1 MKFNCVSVILLGIM
15 FCFCPVFLNK
25 SFCEPQKSDGKM
37 MNGDTGDV
45 WDVFSN
51 LHHNDRGRLETYW
64 ASVPEFR
71 TALSDYLKAKIDAGV
86 VNGKTSLPPNLVW
99 YEFVWSFPENLRKD
113 LYAHARGVL
122 ESSPDNG
129 AAAKFAA
136 IILAGT
142 PYDVPREGFWDVVE
156 KAMVL
161 LPNDVEVCY
170 LAFEKASFDDF
181 HEEAV
186 PALERLFERHQEH
199 QTPTETSPF
208 QRDLQESGKPALSQW
223 VYRFCYDYEYVTSRP
238 NDLYQQLESNHPLRE
253 RWAAVLGK
261 IQLVFEEQIK
271 LAPDEW
277 IHTRMLAEIH
287 EALENTEE
295 AQAVFQRF
303 QLVLEDRLKQNP
315 DDRAAWRGLAELH
328 EKLGNSELAHAY
340 RVNADPSLGWI
351 GKVLPDFSSAVDLN
365 GKPISLA
372 DYRGKVVLL
381 DFWATW
387 YPPCIDRVPTLKA
400 VYEKYHNRDF
410 DIIGISLDVDE
421 TVLREFIEENSLPWR
436 QIFDGKRYE
445 GPLVQ
450 RYAVRSVP
458 RMFLLDREGKVISV
472 NVREV
477 ISVNVRDS
485 DLGKLVAAEIERK
498 MD

>member
-1 MKFNCVSVILLGIM
+1 MMGNCVYLTLLVIM
-15 FCFCPVFLNK
+15 FGLGVISANYAFSEQGEDSV
-25 SFCEPQKSDGKM
+25 E
-37 MNGDTGDV
+37 V

-51 LHHNDRGRLETYW
+51 LYHNDRGKLETYW
-64 ASVPEFR
+64 ASVPEFQE
-71 TALSDYLKAKIDAGV
+71 ALSVYLKARIDAGV
-86 VNGKTSLPPNLVW
+86 VNEKTSLPPNLVW
-99 YEFVWSFPENLRKD
+99 YGFVWSFPETLRED
-113 LYAHARGVL
+113 LYAHAQGAL

-136 IILAGT
+136 IVLAGA
-142 PYDVPREGFWDVVE
+142 PWDVPHDNFWDVVE

-170 LAFEKASFDDF
+170 LAFEKAGFDYL

-186 PALERLFERHQEH
+186 TALERLFEQHQAH

-238 NDLYQQLESNHPLRE
+238 NDFYQRLESDHPLRE
-253 RWAAVLGK
+253 RWTAVLGR
-261 IQLVFEEQIK
+261 IQLVFEEQLK
-271 LAPDEW
+271 LAPDDW
-277 IHTRMLAEIH
+277 NNTRMLAEVH
-287 EALENTEE
+287 EGLGNTEE
-295 AQAVFQRF
+295 AQAVFQRL
-303 QLVLEDRLKQNP
+303 QLVFKDRLKQNP
-315 DDRAAWRGLAELH
+315 DDRTAWSGLANLH

-340 RVNADPSLGWI
+340 RVNADPTLAWI
-351 GKVLPDFSSAVDLN
+351 GKVLPDFSSAVDLD

-381 DFWATW
+381 DFWATR
-387 YPPCIDRVPTLKA
+387 YAHRIPRLGA
-400 VYEKYHNRDF
+400 VYEKYHNRGF
-410 DIIGISLDVDE
+410 DIIGINLDVDK
-421 TVLREFIEENSLPWR
+421 TVLREFIEENPLPWR

-450 RYAVRSVP
+450 QYGVRSIP
-458 RMFLLDREGKVISV
+458 RMFLLDRGGKVV
-472 NVREV
+472 
-477 ISVNVRDS
+477 SVNVRDS
-485 DLGKLVAAEIERK
+485 ALDKLVAKQLAIE

>member
-1 MKFNCVSVILLGIM
+1 MMGNCVYLTLLVIVFGLGVISPNYAFSEQGEDSV
-15 FCFCPVFLNK
+15 
-25 SFCEPQKSDGKM
+25 E
-37 MNGDTGDV
+37 V

-51 LHHNDRGRLETYW
+51 LYHNDRGKLETYW
-64 ASVPEFR
+64 ASVPEFQE
-71 TALSDYLKAKIDAGV
+71 ALSAYLKARIDAGV
-86 VNGKTSLPPNLVW
+86 VNEKTSLPPNLVW
-99 YEFVWSFPENLRKD
+99 YGFIWSFPETLRED
-113 LYAHARGVL
+113 LYVHAQGVL

-136 IILAGT
+136 IVLAGA
-142 PYDVPREGFWDVVE
+142 PWDIPHDNFWDVVE

-170 LAFEKASFDDF
+170 LAFEKAGFDYL

-186 PALERLFERHQEH
+186 TALERLFEQHQAH

-238 NDLYQQLESNHPLRE
+238 NDFYQRLEGDHPLRE
-253 RWAAVLGK
+253 RWTAVLGR
-261 IQLVFEEQIK
+261 IQLVFEEQLK
-271 LAPDEW
+271 LAPDDW
-277 IHTRMLAEIH
+277 NNTRMLAEVH
-287 EALENTEE
+287 EVLGNTEE
-295 AQAVFQRF
+295 AQAVFQRL
-303 QLVLEDRLKQNP
+303 QLVFKDRLKQNP
-315 DDRAAWRGLAELH
+315 DDRTAWSGLANLH

-340 RVNADPSLGWI
+340 RVNADPTLTWI
-351 GKVLPDFSSAVDLN
+351 GKVLPDFSSAVDLD

-381 DFWATW
+381 DFWATR
-387 YPPCIDRVPTLKA
+387 YTDRIPTLEA
-400 VYEKYHNRDF
+400 VYEQYHNRGF

-421 TVLREFIEENSLPWR
+421 TVLHEFIEENPLPWR

-450 RYAVRSVP
+450 RYFVRSIP
-458 RMFLLDREGKVISV
+458 RMFLLDRGGKVV
-472 NVREV
+472 
-477 ISVNVRDS
+477 SVNVRDS
-485 DLGKLVAAEIERK
+485 DLDKLVAKQLAIE